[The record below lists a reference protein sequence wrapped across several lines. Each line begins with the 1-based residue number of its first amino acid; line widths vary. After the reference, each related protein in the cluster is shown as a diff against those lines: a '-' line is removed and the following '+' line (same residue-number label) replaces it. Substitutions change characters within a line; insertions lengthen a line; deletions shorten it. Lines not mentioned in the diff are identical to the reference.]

1 MLNFA
6 VLFSTEHAYRSCT
19 LLASW
24 ISDMKHGQ
32 DLSAQCQT
40 KQYIYAKIRKTT
52 AVSISW
58 SVEVEIVVCL
68 LAAIS

>member
-1 MLNFA
+1 
-6 VLFSTEHAYRSCT
+6 
-19 LLASW
+19 
-24 ISDMKHGQ
+24 MKHGQ